1 MKKNILFGLRVLVT
15 VLLIGITQS
24 SYAQMLINNVNST
37 NGGWQSDGN
46 EIFIGEYTLDFKGTD
61 EAKLTINIPNGFS
74 HNNFVYY
81 SIQPFLIT
89 HSQYLGSTMEFWVKA
104 RPLFEETNKIYLI
117 IETNVENH
125 YGIVHGYYFL
135 VAHVNLMNL
144 KQ

>member
-15 VLLIGITQS
+15 VLLISITQS
-24 SYAQMLINNVNST
+24 SYAQMLIDNVNTT

-46 EIFIGEYTLDFKGTD
+46 EIFIGEYTLDFKGTN
-61 EAKLTINIPNGFS
+61 EAKLIVNIPNGFDS
-74 HNNFVYY
+74 HNFVYY

-89 HSQYLGSTMEFWVKA
+89 SYQNLGSTMEFYIRA
-104 RPLFEETNKIYLI
+104 RALLEETNRVYLI

-125 YGIVHGYYFL
+125 YGVVPGYYFL

-144 KQ
+144 K